1 MEGSMK
7 GKMIVGVL
15 LIVFGIISL
24 AYAEIDYTHRH
35 TVFQVGDLKAT
46 DNQTETIP
54 LSPVLGGI
62 ALIAGVAVLALGRGD
77 KL

>member
-1 MEGSMK
+1 MK

-24 AYAEIDYTHRH
+24 TYAGINYTHPH

-46 DNQTETIP
+46 DNQTDTIP
-54 LSPVLGGI
+54 LSPVVGGV
-62 ALIAGVAVLALGRGD
+62 ALIAGVAVLALGKGD
-77 KL
+77 RFP

>member
-1 MEGSMK
+1 MK
-7 GKMIVGVL
+7 SKMLIGIV

-35 TVFQVGDLKAT
+35 TVFQLGDLKAT

-54 LSPVLGGI
+54 LSPVLGGL
-62 ALIAGVAVLALGRGD
+62 ALIAGVAVLAMGRGD

>member
-1 MEGSMK
+1 MK
-7 GKMIVGVL
+7 SRMLLGIV

-35 TVFQVGDLKAT
+35 TVFQIGDLKAT

-54 LSPVLGGI
+54 LSPVLGGV
-62 ALIAGVAVLALGRGD
+62 ALIAGIAVLAMGKGD
-77 KL
+77 RV

>member
-1 MEGSMK
+1 
-7 GKMIVGVL
+7 VGLV

-62 ALIAGVAVLALGRGD
+62 ALIAGVAVLAMGRGD
-77 KL
+77 KI